1 MASPEKTP
9 SRDPR
14 ARGFAAALA
23 AYVTWGFFPVYF
35 KALRPVPAVEIL
47 CHRIVWS
54 MAFLAVLVTVQRRW
68 REFVTPFRGR
78 GIGVFVVTT
87 LLISAN
93 WLIYIWAVNAG
104 RILEASLGYFV
115 NPLVNV
121 VLGVLFLHE
130 RLTRLQ
136 RAAVGLAVAGVLVL
150 VARAGTF
157 PWVSLALALS
167 FGLYGLVRKKA
178 RIDAI
183 VGLLVE
189 TALLTPLALGWLL
202 WAAARG
208 SGAFGGAPA
217 TTGLLALAGLV
228 TALPLIGFAVGM
240 RTLRLSTMGL
250 IQYVTPTLQFLL
262 AVALYR
268 EPFTRAHAAAFG
280 FIWASLALYS
290 FEAVRGQRAAARRA
304 SGEAAAAAAGAAP
317 VPLD

>member
-1 MASPEKTP
+1 MARQGSRTP
-9 SRDPR
+9 DPR
-14 ARGFAAALA
+14 LRGFAAALA
-23 AYVTWGFFPVYF
+23 AYLAWGFFPVYF
-35 KALRPVPAVEIL
+35 KALKAVPAPEIL

-54 MAFLAVLVTVQRRW
+54 VAFLAVIVTVQRRW
-68 REFVTPFRGR
+68 REFAAAFRGR
-78 GIGVFVVTT
+78 GLRVFVVTT
-87 LLISAN
+87 LLISLN
-93 WLIYIWAVNAG
+93 WLLYIWAVNAG

-136 RAAVGLAVAGVLVL
+136 RAAVALALVGVLVL
-150 VARAGTF
+150 VVRAGIF
-157 PWVSLALALS
+157 PWVSIVLALS
-167 FGLYGLVRKKA
+167 FGLYGFARKKA
-178 RIDAI
+178 RIDAV

-189 TALLTPLALGWLL
+189 TALLAPAALAWLSWLG
-202 WAAARG
+202 ARG
-208 SGAFGGAPA
+208 EGAFGASGG
-217 TTGLLALAGLV
+217 TTALLALAGLV

-250 IQYVTPTLQFLL
+250 IQYITPTMQFLL

-268 EPFTRAHAAAFG
+268 ERFTSAHAVAFG

-290 FEAVRGQRAAARRA
+290 FEAVRGQRTAARL
-304 SGEAAAAAAGAAP
+304 AAQTPAAP

>member
-1 MASPEKTP
+1 MPSPGPTP

-23 AYVTWGFFPVYF
+23 AYLAWGFFPVYF
-35 KALRPVPAVEIL
+35 KALKAVPAVEIL

-54 MAFLAVLVTVQRRW
+54 MGFLAVLVTVQRRW
-68 REFVTPFRGR
+68 REFVAPFRSR
-78 GIGVFVVTT
+78 GVGVFVVTT

-136 RAAVGLAVAGVLVL
+136 RAAVGLALAGVLVL
-150 VARAGTF
+150 VVRAGTI

-167 FGLYGLVRKKA
+167 FGLYGLFRKKA
-178 RIDAI
+178 RIDAV

-189 TALLTPLALGWLL
+189 TALLTPLALVWLL
-202 WAAARG
+202 LAAARG
-208 SGAFGGAPA
+208 AGAFGGAPA
-217 TTGLLALAGLV
+217 TTALLALAGLV

-250 IQYVTPTLQFLL
+250 IQYVTPTMQFLL

-268 EPFTRAHAAAFG
+268 EPFTPAHAAAFG
-280 FIWASLALYS
+280 LIWASLALYS

-304 SGEAAAAAAGAAP
+304 SGEAAPPPSAAP
-317 VPLD
+317 LPLD